1 MYGPSDNDVF
11 HDWSAFSLF
20 QWLFRWDF
28 GFSYSARNVIYMII
42 CNHRFKQN
50 LGETKWRLK
59 HRFHEHRRPVYNPS
73 NISKPTTVSEH
84 FLTNDHAANDITRIP
99 LEIVKSNRDS
109 VRKARKTH
117 FTERNGW
124 GSYLKRCLQALPAS
138 LFSEKECTLLSIELL
153 FRKKGFKGIFWLLLK
168 SILRLRRRLL
178 TWSLTF
184 QTTVGTQLR
193 KWTGL
198 QKPTY

>member
-20 QWLFRWDF
+20 QWLFRCDF
-28 GFSYSARNVIYMII
+28 GFSYSRNVIYMII

-84 FLTNDHAANDITRIP
+84 FLTNDHSANDITRIP

-117 FTERNGW
+117 LTERNGW

>member
-28 GFSYSARNVIYMII
+28 GFSYSRNFIYMII

-84 FLTNDHAANDITRIP
+84 FLTNDHSANDITRIP

-117 FTERNGW
+117 PTERNGW
-124 GSYLKRCLQALPAS
+124 GSYLKRCLQALSAS

-153 FRKKGFKGIFWLLLK
+153 FRKKGFKDIFWLLLK

-184 QTTVGTQLR
+184 QTTVGTQPR

-198 QKPTY
+198 

>member
-20 QWLFRWDF
+20 HLLFRWDF
-28 GFSYSARNVIYMII
+28 GFSYSRNFIYMII

-59 HRFHEHRRPVYNPS
+59 HRFNEHRRPVYNPS

-84 FLTNDHAANDITRIP
+84 FLTNDHSANDITRIP

-109 VRKARKTH
+109 VRKARKTLL
-117 FTERNGW
+117 TERNGR
-124 GSYLKRCLQALPAS
+124 GSGR
-138 LFSEKECTLLSIELL
+138 I
-153 FRKKGFKGIFWLLLK
+153 
-168 SILRLRRRLL
+168 
-178 TWSLTF
+178 
-184 QTTVGTQLR
+184 
-193 KWTGL
+193 
-198 QKPTY
+198 

>member
-84 FLTNDHAANDITRIP
+84 FLTNDHSANDITRIP

-117 FTERNGW
+117 LTERNGW

-184 QTTVGTQLR
+184 QTTVATQLR

>member
-28 GFSYSARNVIYMII
+28 GFSYSRNVIYMII

-59 HRFHEHRRPVYNPS
+59 HRFNEHRRPVYNPS
-73 NISKPTTVSEH
+73 NISKPTTVSED
-84 FLTNDHAANDITRIP
+84 FLTNDHSANDITRIP

-117 FTERNGW
+117 LTERNGW
-124 GSYLKRCLQALPAS
+124 GSYLKRCLQALSAS

-153 FRKKGFKGIFWLLLK
+153 FRKKGFKDIFWLLLK

-184 QTTVGTQLR
+184 QTTVGTQPR

-198 QKPTY
+198 